1 MVYLM
6 THKEIDYTS
15 LILWGLMTQ
24 TCSTK
29 DGSLSRSNYES
40 NQRVD
45 LTR

>member
-1 MVYLM
+1 MN
-6 THKEIDYTS
+6 HKETDYS
-15 LILWGLMTQ
+15 IRILWGLMTQ

-40 NQRVD
+40 NQRVE